1 MGFRVW
7 VFRVLGL
14 RASGLGLG
22 VQKLQQALYGDY
34 VALEAQVPI

>member
-14 RASGLGLG
+14 RASGLGLR
-22 VQKLQQALYGDY
+22 VQELQRALYGDFVPGPPKY
-34 VALEAQVPI
+34 VE